1 MAALQSDA
9 ALSELDGPLTP
20 CVRCKVPTAG
30 TLFASANVFTG
41 LDDRGQSVTQWLKPI
56 PVCEGHR
63 RDLLADMS
71 VLSWCVGDEAWG
83 IVGRPCGVCGKTLS
97 IRYRRS

>member
-1 MAALQSDA
+1 MAALQTDDPF
-9 ALSELDGPLTP
+9 DGPLIP
-20 CVRCKVPTAG
+20 CVKCRVPTGG

-41 LDDRGQSVTQWLKPI
+41 IDDSGQQIAQWLKPI
-56 PVCEGHR
+56 PVCERHR

-71 VLSWCVGDEAWG
+71 VLSWCMKDEAWG
-83 IVGRPCGVCGKTLS
+83 MAGRPCDRCGKELD